1 MLYNVVEKNRRCSDS
16 HHTLYTEIIGI
27 CYIER
32 RCDMKLKTGI
42 KTFYDE
48 DGNKTGVLITMKE
61 FEKLIEELEDL
72 QDILTV
78 YERTSKKS
86 TPIPYEKI
94 RKEMFGDDAKE

>member
-1 MLYNVVEKNRRCSDS
+1 MVEYEPTSRKCYTTAWKNRRCSDS

-61 FEKLIEELEDL
+61 FEKLIEELEIVGHTHCL
-72 QDILTV
+72 
-78 YERTSKKS
+78 
-86 TPIPYEKI
+86 
-94 RKEMFGDDAKE
+94 